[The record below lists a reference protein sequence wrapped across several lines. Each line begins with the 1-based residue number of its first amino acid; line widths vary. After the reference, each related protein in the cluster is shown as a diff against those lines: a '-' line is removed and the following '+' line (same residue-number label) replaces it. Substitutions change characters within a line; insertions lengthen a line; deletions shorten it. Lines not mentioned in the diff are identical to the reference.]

1 VLTPVN
7 SSYDYPNASEWTAS
21 SLSIRIFHFCRG
33 LPTVAISKGCV
44 ELSILT
50 RPALEGRLMALR
62 LHLVMSSIL
71 FATTASTAHGQLEP
85 SCVKDSPERRG
96 EIGCS
101 LVENKPLPEAL
112 KEPLFWHIDRFSS
125 GDQARAKIDPTS
137 VAFEAHGSWW
147 LMTIE
152 QTTNDHH
159 GGRHV
164 KQVKLPA
171 LPPAKR
177 YSMLVMSAY
186 IPAGLTSRIHSHSRV
201 EGFYVVDGQQ
211 CLETPTRIYKMSKGG
226 SLVIPASVTMRLVAT
241 GTIPRRALAVIVYD
255 SSQPP
260 TTRMEME
267 PLPKLASCKQS
278 SD

>member
-1 VLTPVN
+1 MKGFRLLFLIASVL
-7 SSYDYPNASEWTAS
+7 SAIAASK
-21 SLSIRIFHFCRG
+21 
-33 LPTVAISKGCV
+33 V
-44 ELSILT
+44 
-50 RPALEGRLMALR
+50 
-62 LHLVMSSIL
+62 
-71 FATTASTAHGQLEP
+71 HGQLEP
-85 SCVKDSPERRG
+85 SCQKDSPERRG

-101 LVENKPLPEAL
+101 LIENKPLPEGL
-112 KEPLFWHIDRFSS
+112 KQPLFWHIDRFSS
-125 GDQARAKIDPTS
+125 GEEARARVSPAS

-152 QTTNDHH
+152 PKVNEHH

-164 KQVKLPA
+164 KQAKLPV
-171 LPPAKR
+171 LPPAKG

-186 IPAGLTSRIHSHSRV
+186 IPAGLTSRIHTHSGI

-226 SLVIPASVTMRLVAT
+226 SLVIAAGVTMRLVAT
-241 GTIPRRALAVIVYD
+241 GKNPRRALAVIVYD

-260 TTRMEME
+260 TTRMETE
-267 PLPKLASCKQS
+267 PLPKLASCKPG

>member
-1 VLTPVN
+1 MLRFGCNERSVLAVKKYN
-7 SSYDYPNASEWTAS
+7 E
-21 SLSIRIFHFCRG
+21 RISAAF
-33 LPTVAISKGCV
+33 LIA
-44 ELSILT
+44 SILC
-50 RPALEGRLMALR
+50 AL
-62 LHLVMSSIL
+62 
-71 FATTASTAHGQLEP
+71 TTSTVHAQLEP
-85 SCVKDSPERRG
+85 SCQKDSPERRG

-101 LVENKPLPEAL
+101 LVENKPLPEGL

-125 GDQARAKIDPTS
+125 GEEARARISPAG
-137 VAFEAHGSWW
+137 VAFEAHGGWW

-152 QTTNDHH
+152 PKVKDHH

-164 KQVKLPA
+164 KQEKLPA
-171 LPPAKR
+171 LPAAKG

-186 IPAGLTSRIHSHSRV
+186 IPAGLTSRIHTHSGI

-226 SLVIPASVTMRLVAT
+226 SLVIRAGVTMRLVAT
-241 GTIPRRALAVIVYD
+241 GTKPRRALAVIVYD
-255 SSQPP
+255 SSQRP

-267 PLPKLASCKQS
+267 PLPKLASCKPG

>member
-1 VLTPVN
+1 MNAHGLKRFLMLSLLLTV
-7 SSYDYPNASEWTAS
+7 
-21 SLSIRIFHFCRG
+21 
-33 LPTVAISKGCV
+33 
-44 ELSILT
+44 
-50 RPALEGRLMALR
+50 
-62 LHLVMSSIL
+62 
-71 FATTASTAHGQLEP
+71 TASTTYGELEP

-101 LVENKPLPEAL
+101 LVENKPLPATLE
-112 KEPLFWHIDRFSS
+112 EPLFWHIDRFTF
-125 GDQARAKIDPTS
+125 GQEARARISPAS
-137 VAFEAHGSWW
+137 VAFESHGYWW

-152 QTTNDHH
+152 PKVDDHH

-171 LPPAKR
+171 LPRASG

-186 IPAGLTSRIHSHSRV
+186 IPAGLTSRIHSHSGV

-226 SLVIPASVTMRLVAT
+226 SLVIPAGVTMRLVAT
-241 GTIPRRALAVIVYD
+241 GTKPRRALAVIVYD

-267 PLPKLASCKQS
+267 PLPKLASCK
-278 SD
+278 